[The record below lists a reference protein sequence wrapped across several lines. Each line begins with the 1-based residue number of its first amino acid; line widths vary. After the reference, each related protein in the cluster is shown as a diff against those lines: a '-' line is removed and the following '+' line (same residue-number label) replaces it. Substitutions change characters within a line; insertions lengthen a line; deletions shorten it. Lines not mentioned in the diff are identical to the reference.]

1 MVTSPLIGVLALQG
15 DVREHVRALEAI
27 GARTML
33 VRTRAHIDEVDG
45 LILPGGESSV
55 IDKLARAFGLQDP
68 IRRAIADGLPVY
80 GTCAGMIL
88 LADRIVDGIVGQQS
102 FGGVDMAVRRNA
114 FGGQTESFETTLEA
128 PAIGGAPVTAVFIR
142 APVVEESGP
151 LVETV
156 AHLPDGRAV
165 AVRQGNLLAT
175 AFHPEVTEEHRFHEM
190 FLAIVRSHVDGGD
203 GTGARA
209 PL

>member
-1 MVTSPLIGVLALQG
+1 
-15 DVREHVRALEAI
+15 
-27 GARTML
+27 
-33 VRTRAHIDEVDG
+33 
-45 LILPGGESSV
+45 
-55 IDKLARAFGLQDP
+55 
-68 IRRAIADGLPVY
+68 
-80 GTCAGMIL
+80 MIL
-88 LADRIVDGIVGQQS
+88 LADRIVDGIAGQQS

-156 AHLPDGRAV
+156 ARLPDGRAV

-175 AFHPEVTEEHRFHEM
+175 AFHPEVTDEHRFHEM
-190 FLAIVRSHVDGGD
+190 FLTIVHARADGRD